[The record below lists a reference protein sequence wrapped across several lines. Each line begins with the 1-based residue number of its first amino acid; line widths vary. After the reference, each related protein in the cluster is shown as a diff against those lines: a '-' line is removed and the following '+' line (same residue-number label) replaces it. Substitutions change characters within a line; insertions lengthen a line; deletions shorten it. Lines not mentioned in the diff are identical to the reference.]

1 MELISQIFF
10 MNFRLTVC
18 QWVTM
23 KFLYEVHF
31 FVDGT
36 SPYPLHKRDLAFVR
50 NFIREVHCKWLILS
64 ENEVLKVM
72 KVSWEGN
79 LRNSL

>member
-1 MELISQIFF
+1 

-23 KFLYEVHF
+23 RFPYEVPF

-36 SPYPLHKRDLAFVR
+36 SPYPLHKGDLAFVR

-72 KVSWEGN
+72 KAT
-79 LRNSL
+79 